1 MKSWPVQ
8 DAKARFSELLAACA
22 AQGPQMVTKR
32 GVETAVLVPAAEW
45 HRIQQRSRPT
55 LKQLLLSER
64 ARGYLAITARGARK
78 RRVAKALS
86 MFLLDPNI
94 VSDLRPAP
102 PHRPLPSR

>member
-55 LKQLLLSER
+55 LKQLLLSDRER
-64 ARGYLAITARGARK
+64 GDLAIHARRTEEHTSELMSLMHISYAGLCLNTK
-78 RRVAKALS
+78 K
-86 MFLLDPNI
+86 N
-94 VSDLRPAP
+94 
-102 PHRPLPSR
+102 

>member
-45 HRIQQRSRPT
+45 YRIQQRSRPT
-55 LKQLLLSER
+55 LKQLLLSDRER
-64 ARGYLAITARGARK
+64 GDLAIPARGARK
-78 RRVAKALS
+78 RRVAKAL
-86 MFLLDPNI
+86 
-94 VSDLRPAP
+94 
-102 PHRPLPSR
+102 

>member
-55 LKQLLLSER
+55 LKQLLLSDRER
-64 ARGYLAITARGARK
+64 GDHRFF
-78 RRVAKALS
+78 RRC
-86 MFLLDPNI
+86 
-94 VSDLRPAP
+94 RPAP
-102 PHRPLPSR
+102 GRPARPQMATSCAGGAAAA